1 MKRYVR
7 LDLLPEKTQLI
18 IDALM
23 SSKGD
28 RPATR
33 EEVDLARRVTDELRQ
48 HQRQWAK
55 DDEAADELA
64 KYRAHRAENAVLT
77 ERQAVCLAA
86 IRAGKGPFNQIM
98 KYTTA
103 WSWRHARSMG
113 GAVSRMVETLI
124 EEGLITK
131 RRELTEGGLA
141 RLVEYENKHPT
152 FKAGIASAR

>member
-1 MKRYVR
+1 MRYVR
-7 LDLLPEKTQLI
+7 LDLTAEKTQLI

-28 RPATR
+28 SKASPA
-33 EEVDLARRVTDELRQ
+33 EVHLARRINETLDQTKLLWLKE
-48 HQRQWAK
+48 
-55 DDEAADELA
+55 DEAAVALA
-64 KYRAHRAENAVLT
+64 EYRATRAEQAILT

-86 IRAGKGPFNQIM
+86 IRAGKGPFNQIA
-98 KYTTA
+98 KYSS
-103 WSWRHARSMG
+103 SWMWKHARSMG

-131 RRELTEGGLA
+131 RRELTEGGTA
-141 RLVEYENKHPT
+141 RLVDYENNHPT